1 MFSWWYVWVNV
12 RRFSGFILRGNRFLQ
27 CNDAKFYFVF
37 AASLF
42 HKVDVVMLSMQK
54 NEFHGVT

>member
-1 MFSWWYVWVNV
+1 MNR

-37 AASLF
+37 AASLL
-42 HKVDVVMLSMQK
+42 HNVDLVMLSMQK
-54 NEFHGVT
+54 NDFHGVT